1 MADYHHFLAL
11 LFLLV
16 LLAPGLIVGSIVA
29 FKVRSGWPLP
39 GAVVGSMAGAM
50 VIPFTAGIIS
60 NFLVPLLKPIL
71 GSWLNVIDFQSGG
84 GSLGS
89 AIVALI
95 FHIPIMVFVGL
106 VGGAIL
112 TGMLWIARHRVHQ
125 RGSQLSLGYMVVSM
139 IGSAIAG
146 GLLSL
151 ILMLLLTLL
160 AGIGGWFISILPI
173 PNDYKTLIALISM
186 GLSILA
192 GGTLGGFLS
201 AIGGIRLATFLI

>member
-29 FKVRSGWPLP
+29 FKIRSGWPLP
-39 GAVVGSMAGAM
+39 GAVLGSMAGAM

-60 NFLVPLLKPIL
+60 KFLVPLLKPIL
-71 GSWLNVIDFQSGG
+71 GSSIDAIDFQSGG

-95 FHIPIMVFVGL
+95 FHIPIMVSVGL

-112 TGMLWIARHRVHQ
+112 TGMLWIARHEVHQ
-125 RGSQLSLGYMVVSM
+125 RGNQFSLAYMIVAG

-151 ILMLLLTLL
+151 MLILLLALV
-160 AGIGGWFISILPI
+160 AGIGGWFISFLPI
-173 PNDYKTLIALISM
+173 PGDYKSLIALIGM

-192 GGTLGGFLS
+192 GGTLGGFVS